1 MRRIIH
7 WGLPEDIELYMY
19 LQETGRAG
27 RDGLSSIAGLYNVKN
42 TYLHVEDSMKDYVS
56 NRNLLCRQQLLLR
69 DSMALIAIAIR
80 VQPCD
85 MSVYV

>member
-27 RDGLSSIAGLYNVKN
+27 RDGLSSIAVLYNVKN

-56 NRNLLCRQQLLLR
+56 NRDLLCRQHLLLR
-69 DSMALIAIAIR
+69 DFDGIDSNCSTCTTM
-80 VQPCD
+80 
-85 MSVYV
+85 